1 MKFLLTL
8 CASAVA
14 LTTTTTAFAQINGVN
29 ISPRE
34 FNDVPLATGSSS
46 FGVGSPSWVGFTE
59 LHVSAPAGF
68 ANRDVWRFSA
78 DGGATPYTIQN
89 QYFSASFDLTL
100 TGSPISPRK
109 EAGFLIGSANVGN
122 FEFIVNTDGHEV
134 VQFDGSSFYA
144 FPSTYNSGQTIH
156 LGLSYLIDPG
166 TGANA
171 LRLEAN
177 GVFSPYLDFGP
188 GHGNGATSLGATTV
202 GGYFQIANDP
212 NNPNNSG
219 SALFNNL
226 AITIVPEPSALALF
240 GLGAVGLVLRRRN
253 K

>member
-1 MKFLLTL
+1 MKFLQNV
-8 CASAVA
+8 CATAVA
-14 LTTTTTAFAQINGVN
+14 LATTTAAFAQINGVR

-34 FNDVPLATGSSS
+34 YNDIPLAIGSSA

-59 LHVSAPAGF
+59 LHVSTPIAF

-78 DGGATPYTIQN
+78 DGGATAYTIPD
-89 QYFSASFDLTL
+89 QYFNASFDLTL
-100 TGSPISPRK
+100 TGSPTSPRK
-109 EAGFLIGSANVGN
+109 EAGFLLNSANVGDIQ
-122 FEFIVNTDGHEV
+122 FIVNTDGHEV
-134 VQFDGSSFYA
+134 VQFGGSSFYA

-156 LGLSYLIDPG
+156 LGLSYLVDPG

-177 GVFSPYLDFGP
+177 GVFSPYLDFGA
-188 GHGNGATSLGATTV
+188 GHGNGSTSLGATTV
-202 GGYFQIANDP
+202 GGYFQIVNDP

-226 AITIVPEPSALALF
+226 AITIVPEPSTLALF
-240 GLGAVGLVLRRRN
+240 GLGAVGLLIRRR